1 MEVPEAGH
9 FVQEFGDEVA
19 KAALAH
25 FKTLIG
31 KGVQNENSKSCISP
45 EP

>member
-1 MEVPEAGH
+1 MGWMRSVIKGCPAPMEVPEAGH

-25 FKTLIG
+25 FKR
-31 KGVQNENSKSCISP
+31 
-45 EP
+45 